1 MLSNV
6 ECAAAA
12 LREAREA
19 RKQIAL
25 VASTF
30 NLSSIDEAYAAA
42 AENTRVGLTKGRRVT
57 GRKIGLT
64 AESVQRQL
72 GVDQPDFG
80 VLFDDMEILD
90 RGVVMTDR
98 LMQPK
103 IKAEIAFVIARDL
116 KKGRTPSWGEFVTAI
131 DYALPALEIVDSA
144 IADWRI
150 GILDAVAD
158 NASAGLYVLGDQP
171 VSLGA
176 FQLTSVEAV
185 LTCNGTVVSKGQ
197 GSACLGHPLRAAHWL
212 ACEMARRGQ
221 ALRAGE
227 IILAGALGPT
237 APVKSGGAMRADFGD
252 FGHVAC
258 RFA

>member
-42 AENTRVGLTKGRRVT
+42 AENTRVRLTEGRRVT

-150 GILDAVAD
+150 GILDTSPTTLRLACTCSATSRFRLVHFNSPRLRRFSPATERWSRKDKAVHVLAIRCEPLTGLP
-158 NASAGLYVLGDQP
+158 AKWPAAGKRYARVKS
-171 VSLGA
+171 SLPARSGR
-176 FQLTSVEAV
+176 
-185 LTCNGTVVSKGQ
+185 
-197 GSACLGHPLRAAHWL
+197 PLRSN
-212 ACEMARRGQ
+212 
-221 ALRAGE
+221 RAV
-227 IILAGALGPT
+227 P
-237 APVKSGGAMRADFGD
+237 
-252 FGHVAC
+252 
-258 RFA
+258 